1 MNHFTSGE
9 SALILGIV
17 VLYILFTSWLTIRLR
32 SRNNGEFMNAARSM
46 PAAVVGVL
54 LMSEFIGA
62 KSTVGTAQEA
72 FSSGMASAWSVL
84 GASIGFLLFGLFFAK
99 RIYGS
104 GEYTISAAIAKY
116 YGTST
121 MRTVSI
127 IMMYA
132 LLLVNVGNYVSGAAA
147 LSTVMNLNLT
157 WAMVII
163 AVVSTF
169 YYVFGGLKGIAYVT
183 ILHSALKLLGI
194 ALLLG
199 TALSLSGGIGPMVE
213 KLPAHYFTIDGT
225 IGMPTIFAWV
235 IGTVGAIFSTQ
246 FVIQAIS
253 SNRSAGEAQRSAFY
267 AAIFCLPL
275 GIMLALIGV
284 TAHYLHPDMKSL
296 YALPVFLDAM
306 HPLMAAIVTTS
317 LVASVFVS
325 VSTVAL
331 AIASLAVRDFYVPW
345 KKPTPEQEFRT
356 TRILSLI
363 IGFLPL
369 IFVFF
374 VPEILKLSFFTRAL
388 RLSITVVAMIGFFLP
403 LFASNLGATLG
414 LLGATVS
421 TTVWYVMGNPY
432 GIDNMYIA
440 LLTPMLVMAVERLVR
455 GRSAPAMVA
464 APPQADAG

>member
-9 SALILGIV
+9 SALILGVVIV
-17 VLYILFTSWLTIRLR
+17 YILFTSWLTVRLR

-72 FSSGMASAWSVL
+72 FNSGMASAWSVL

-104 GEYTISAAIAKY
+104 GEYTISAAIAKH

-132 LLLVNVGNYVSGAAA
+132 LLLVNVGNYISGAAA

-183 ILHSALKLLGI
+183 ILHSGMKLLGI

-213 KLPAHYFTIDGT
+213 KLPPHYFTIDGT
-225 IGMPTIFAWV
+225 IGLPTVFAWV

-275 GIMLALIGV
+275 GLMLALIGV
-284 TAHYLHPDMKSL
+284 TAHYLYPDMKSL

-331 AIASLAVRDFYVPW
+331 AIASLMVRDFYVPW

-356 TRILSLI
+356 TRILSLV

-388 RLSITVVAMIGFFLP
+388 RLSITVVAVIGFFLP

-432 GIDNMYIA
+432 GIDNMYVA
-440 LLTPMLVMAVERLVR
+440 LFTPMLVMAVERLIR
-455 GRSAPAMVA
+455 GRSAPAMVV
-464 APPQADAG
+464 APPQADIS